1 LHLSKSHLSP
11 LQRSLIRPLFQHFGS
26 LSLVTCFVTSHMLH
40 VWLRGAAVRT
50 AADTFSPAAMSD
62 PLEEA
67 VRTGRHTAM
76 LNLSKPCESLLK
88 YEGGIMGHHHV
99 GLCVCVHARDTHGER
114 QTQVFAL
121 HLYFLMFGKQRSRM
135 SRCCLYFAPLV
146 DCKRSVLGAF

>member
-1 LHLSKSHLSP
+1 
-11 LQRSLIRPLFQHFGS
+11 
-26 LSLVTCFVTSHMLH
+26 MLH

-50 AADTFSPAAMSD
+50 AADIFSPAAMSD

-99 GLCVCVHARDTHGER
+99 GLCVCARTGYARRTANASVCTPFIFSHVW
-114 QTQVFAL
+114 QTTKPHVQVLPLLCSLGGLQKISFGR
-121 HLYFLMFGKQRSRM
+121 FLS
-135 SRCCLYFAPLV
+135 P
-146 DCKRSVLGAF
+146 GA

>member
-1 LHLSKSHLSP
+1 
-11 LQRSLIRPLFQHFGS
+11 
-26 LSLVTCFVTSHMLH
+26 MLH

-99 GLCVCVHARDTHGER
+99 GLCVCVCTHGIRTENDKR
-114 QTQVFAL
+114 KCLHSIYIFSCLANNEAECPGVASTLLPWWIAKDQFWAL
-121 HLYFLMFGKQRSRM
+121 SEPWGLIFRSK
-135 SRCCLYFAPLV
+135 V
-146 DCKRSVLGAF
+146 

>member
-1 LHLSKSHLSP
+1 MAIFNSYVKLP
-11 LQRSLIRPLFQHFGS
+11 EGI
-26 LSLVTCFVTSHMLH
+26 CFVTSHMLH

-88 YEGGIMGHHHV
+88 YEGDIMGHHHV
-99 GLCVCVHARDTHGER
+99 GLCVCARTGYAR
-114 QTQVFAL
+114 RRAN
-121 HLYFLMFGKQRSRM
+121 
-135 SRCCLYFAPLV
+135 A
-146 DCKRSVLGAF
+146 SVCTPFIFSHV